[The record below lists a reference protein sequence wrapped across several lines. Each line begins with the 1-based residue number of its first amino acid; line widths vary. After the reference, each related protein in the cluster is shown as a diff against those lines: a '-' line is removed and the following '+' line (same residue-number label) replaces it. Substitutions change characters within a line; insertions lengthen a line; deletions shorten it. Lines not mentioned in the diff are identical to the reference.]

1 MGVKGLNKFSF
12 SILKESHV
20 VSFSIPSK
28 CVENII
34 ENMHIDFWCKGFR
47 VDQLIYN
54 FVNCK
59 GNAPSHSY
67 DKANNF
73 F

>member
-1 MGVKGLNKFSF
+1 M
-12 SILKESHV
+12 
-20 VSFSIPSK
+20 
-28 CVENII
+28 
-34 ENMHIDFWCKGFR
+34 ENMHIDLWCKGFR

>member
-1 MGVKGLNKFSF
+1 M
-12 SILKESHV
+12 
-20 VSFSIPSK
+20 
-28 CVENII
+28 
-34 ENMHIDFWCKGFR
+34 ENMHIDLWCKGFR
-47 VDQLIYN
+47 VDQLILN
-54 FVNCK
+54 FVNCE